1 MNEINKILEFSK
13 LEKQYAEE
21 LRKLGESIKHPVLKT
36 LFLSIAKD
44 SEKHSLMYE
53 AIHQVL
59 TQTQPFISEEE
70 LKRIAQE
77 IQKHIETEAKMLEEA
92 EKILSSSQDPRIKL
106 LASAIVEDEA
116 KHHALLQSIKKR
128 IAEEETLSEKILW
141 DMIWKDSPWHGTPGG

>member
-1 MNEINKILEFSK
+1 MKSIKSSKFSK

-77 IQKHIETEAKMLEEA
+77 IQKHN
-92 EKILSSSQDPRIKL
+92 
-106 LASAIVEDEA
+106 
-116 KHHALLQSIKKR
+116 
-128 IAEEETLSEKILW
+128 
-141 DMIWKDSPWHGTPGG
+141 